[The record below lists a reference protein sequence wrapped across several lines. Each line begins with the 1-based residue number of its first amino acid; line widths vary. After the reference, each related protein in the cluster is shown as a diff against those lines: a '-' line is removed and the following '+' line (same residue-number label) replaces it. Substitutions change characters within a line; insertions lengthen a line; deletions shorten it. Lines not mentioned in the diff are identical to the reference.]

1 MLYIGD
7 LMTYN
12 ALIIK
17 LAFYL
22 QEMENVV
29 ITVLIWLCN
38 ILLFRGL
45 DIPSVHVVI
54 NTNVPASP
62 KDYVHRVGRTAR
74 AGAL

>member
-1 MLYIGD
+1 M
-7 LMTYN
+7 
-12 ALIIK
+12 
-17 LAFYL
+17 
-22 QEMENVV
+22 
-29 ITVLIWLCN
+29 VLIWLCN

-74 AGAL
+74 AGALYFTQMVTRVCLVSR